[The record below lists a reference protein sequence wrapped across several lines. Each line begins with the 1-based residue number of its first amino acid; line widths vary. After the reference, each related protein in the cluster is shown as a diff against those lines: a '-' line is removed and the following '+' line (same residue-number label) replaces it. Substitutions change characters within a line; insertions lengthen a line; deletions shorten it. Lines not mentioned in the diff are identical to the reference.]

1 MWLAVDFTYSSDSQ
15 GTPQPEA
22 GVSPCQRNSA
32 HTVIIKLIHIWV
44 SFLSVQPVV
53 ETVL

>member
-32 HTVIIKLIHIWV
+32 HTDHKTNSYLG
-44 SFLSVQPVV
+44 FLFTFPACG
-53 ETVL
+53 